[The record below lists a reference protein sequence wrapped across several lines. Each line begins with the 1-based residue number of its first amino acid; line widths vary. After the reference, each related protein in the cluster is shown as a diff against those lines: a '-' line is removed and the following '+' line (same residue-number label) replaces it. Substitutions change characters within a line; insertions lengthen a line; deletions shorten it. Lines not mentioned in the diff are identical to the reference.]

1 LLATRLARL
10 LPCLRRLLSRLWLLR
25 PLLCAA
31 SGARTTL
38 CLAVRLARWI

>member
-10 LPCLRRLLSRLWLLR
+10 LPCLRRLLPWLRLLLR
-25 PLLCAA
+25 AA

-38 CLAVRLARWI
+38 CLAERLARWI